1 MIIETWPLDTRDET
15 LQDDQLSSPIKHWL
29 LEAADRGASDLH
41 LVADYAPIQREHGEL
56 MPIAS
61 DPLSSDDIDAALH
74 SFCSE
79 QQIEEFHQKRNLDL
93 AFEIDRAP
101 NAPAQRFRA
110 NLFYSGKNPGACL
123 RIIPSAIPDLAWSN
137 FPEELAERIASFRN
151 GLVVFSGV
159 TGSGKTT
166 SMAMMIHLLSRR
178 GGQRIVTIEDP
189 IEYRFP
195 RGESSVI
202 SQREVGRDVDSF
214 ADGLKYAMRQD
225 PDIILV
231 GEIRDQEAAQMAL
244 SAAETGHLVLT
255 TLHTRDAKGAVT
267 RFIDL
272 FPKQNHSET
281 CSMLS
286 IGLRAVISQHLLP
299 NLYPGEKRELALE
312 VMFNTNP
319 IAAAIRLGRVDSL
332 DNAILTG
339 RKEGMIAL
347 DESIKRLLRDGRITD
362 ATADRFISDK
372 DLLRR

>member
-1 MIIETWPLDTRDET
+1 M
-15 LQDDQLSSPIKHWL
+15 
-29 LEAADRGASDLH
+29 H
-41 LVADYAPIQREHGEL
+41 LVADYAPIQREHGDL
-56 MPIAS
+56 VPIAS
-61 DPLSSDDIDAALH
+61 EPLSSGDIDAALY
-74 SFCSE
+74 SICSE
-79 QQIEEFHQKRNLDL
+79 AQIEEFQRTRNLDL
-93 AFEIDRAP
+93 AFEIDRGSD
-101 NAPAQRFRA
+101 APAQRFRA
-110 NLFYSGKNPGACL
+110 NLFYSGENPGACL
-123 RIIPSAIPDLAWSN
+123 RIIPSRIPDLAWSN
-137 FPEELAERIASFRN
+137 FPQDLAERIAAFRN

-166 SMAMMIHLLSRR
+166 SMAMIIQLLSQR

-195 RGESSVI
+195 RVESSVI
-202 SQREVGRDVDSF
+202 SQREVGRDVASF

-281 CSMLS
+281 CSMLA

-319 IAAAIRLGRVDSL
+319 VAAAIRLGRVDSL

-362 ATADRFISDK
+362 ATAERFISDK

>member
-1 MIIETWPLDTRDET
+1 MPEFETVPP
-15 LQDDQLSSPIKHWL
+15 LQDWL

-41 LVADYAPIQREHGEL
+41 LVAGYAPIRREHGDL
-56 MPIAS
+56 IQVTY
-61 DPLSSDDIDAALH
+61 DPLPPQAVLAAIH
-74 SFCSE
+74 SICDEEAFRE
-79 QQIEEFHQKRNLDL
+79 FQQERNLDF
-93 AFEIDRAP
+93 AFEVERSTKEGDSKQ
-101 NAPAQRFRA
+101 AQRFRV
-110 NLFYSGKNPGACL
+110 NLFFSGENPGACI
-123 RIIPSAIPDLAWSN
+123 RVIPSEIPDLQWSN
-137 FPEELAERIASFRN
+137 FPVGLADRIASLRN

-166 SMAMMIHLLSRR
+166 SMAMMIKLLSDR

-195 RGESSVI
+195 RTESSVI
-202 SQREVGRDVDSF
+202 TQREVGRDVNSF
-214 ADGLKYAMRQD
+214 ADGLKFAMRQD

-272 FPKQNHSET
+272 FPTQNHSET

-299 NLYPGEKRELALE
+299 SIYPGEKRELALE

-319 IAAAIRLGRVDSL
+319 VAAAIRLGRVDSL

-339 RKEGMIAL
+339 RKEGMLGL
-347 DESIKRLLRDGRITD
+347 DASIKRLLRDGRISD
-362 ATADRFISDK
+362 ATAERFISDK